1 MSQTKTPI
9 SLEFLQRQQEQILG
23 EVRALNMTIRTAVG
37 ELAKNQAE
45 LRYDLE
51 SMLRNEL
58 IGQREYL
65 RVLFEEQFA
74 QLKEEKNDQ

>member
-1 MSQTKTPI
+1 MSHTKTPV
-9 SLEFLQRQQEQILG
+9 SLEFLQRQQEQLLG
-23 EVRALNMTIRTAVG
+23 EVRALNMTLRTSIG
-37 ELAKNQAE
+37 DLAKSQAE

-58 IGQREYL
+58 LGQREFL